1 MTRTPH
7 LTPHHTTR
15 HCIATHHTGRHNTA
29 ILIEIRHGWFYREC
43 VFSQF
48 TYVRARLFAKHSLW
62 QFWQAIEDTNI
73 RTTHLYTSPIT
84 IHTLTLLADM
94 FYTIYVSGERQ
105 RIHHRHD
112 EGCVLPCFMTTLY
125 DYTCAVQTVCVACD
139 AWNQNLSDPKC
150 YACCG
155 QQHHH

>member
-1 MTRTPH
+1 MRRKHDVKLHIDTEHAVHDDPHPAPDNTPH
-7 LTPHHTTR
+7 NTTLHSHSPHWPTQHCHFNRDTTWMVLPGVR
-15 HCIATHHTGRHNTA
+15 FFTIHLCACETVCETLIMA
-29 ILIEIRHGWFYREC
+29 I
-43 VFSQF
+43 
-48 TYVRARLFAKHSLW
+48 
-62 QFWQAIEDTNI
+62 WQAIEDTNI

-139 AWNQNLSDPKC
+139 S
-150 YACCG
+150 
-155 QQHHH
+155 